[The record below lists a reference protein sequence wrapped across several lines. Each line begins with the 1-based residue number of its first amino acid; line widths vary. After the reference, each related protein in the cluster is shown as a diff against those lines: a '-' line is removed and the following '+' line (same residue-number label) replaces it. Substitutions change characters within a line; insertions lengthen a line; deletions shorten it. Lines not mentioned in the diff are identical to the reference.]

1 MKTNIIIAGKNIVLE
16 KLKAF
21 ELKKIWIEARASF
34 LFYNCEYK
42 GTKLTILKQVS
53 DKSYSPRQLQF
64 IMQRLYNE
72 LGMNVVFLFDRLTH
86 TQRNRLIEMDIY
98 FVVSAKYVFL
108 PNLLIATKLSN
119 RSQVKKLSAV
129 AQWILLSQIQQN
141 NIEGKSAKE
150 IVDKSPYQYVTITRA
165 FRTLED
171 LGLCTIITD
180 ENKYKRILFNSN
192 SIQLYQRAESLL
204 FSPIREK
211 FYCDN
216 IIDITQYKLSSISA
230 LSHYT
235 HLNDEEI
242 KTIAISS
249 EKWRNYPKE
258 KLLNFNTIEG
268 NFCIE
273 IWKYEPINCNDKFV
287 DKLSLALCFRNDK
300 DPRISKEVEQMINDI
315 W

>member
-16 KLKAF
+16 KLNTS
-21 ELKKIWIEARASF
+21 ELKKIWTEARISF
-34 LFYNCEYK
+34 LFYHCEYK
-42 GTKLTILKQVS
+42 DTKLTILKQIK

-64 IMQRLYNE
+64 IMQRLHNE
-72 LGMNVVFLFDRLTH
+72 LGMNVVFLFDGLTY
-86 TQRNRLIEMDIY
+86 TQRNRLIELDIY
-98 FVVSAKYVFL
+98 FVVSSKYVFL

-119 RSQVKKLSAV
+119 RSQAKKLSAV

-242 KTIAISS
+242 K
-249 EKWRNYPKE
+249 N
-258 KLLNFNTIEG
+258 
-268 NFCIE
+268 
-273 IWKYEPINCNDKFV
+273 NCYIF
-287 DKLSLALCFRNDK
+287 
-300 DPRISKEVEQMINDI
+300 
-315 W
+315 

>member
-1 MKTNIIIAGKNIVLE
+1 MKTNIIIAGKSIVLE
-16 KLKAF
+16 KLSTS
-21 ELKKIWIEARASF
+21 ELKKIWIEARTSF
-34 LFYNCEYK
+34 LFYYCEFK
-42 GTKLTILKQVS
+42 NTRLTILKQIS

-64 IMQRLYNE
+64 IKQRLHND
-72 LGMNVVFLFDRLTH
+72 LNMNVVFLFDGLTH

-108 PNLLIATKLSN
+108 PNLLIATKTSN
-119 RSQVKKLSAV
+119 RPQARKLSAA

-165 FRTLED
+165 FHTLKD
-171 LGLCTIITD
+171 LNLCTIITD
-180 ENKYKRILFNSN
+180 ENKYKRILFDSN
-192 SIQLYQRAESLL
+192 STQLYQRAEPLL

-211 FYCDN
+211 FYCDD
-216 IIDITQYKLSSISA
+216 IIDITKYKLSGISA
-230 LSHYT
+230 LSYYT
-235 HLNDEEI
+235 HLNDEET

-249 EKWRNYPKE
+249 DQWRNFPENKI
-258 KLLNFNTIEG
+258 LNLNTIEG

-273 IWKYEPINCNDKFV
+273 IWKHEPINCNDKFV
-287 DKLSLALCFRNDK
+287 DKLSLALCLRDDK
-300 DPRISKEVEQMINDI
+300 DPRVNKEVEQMIKDI